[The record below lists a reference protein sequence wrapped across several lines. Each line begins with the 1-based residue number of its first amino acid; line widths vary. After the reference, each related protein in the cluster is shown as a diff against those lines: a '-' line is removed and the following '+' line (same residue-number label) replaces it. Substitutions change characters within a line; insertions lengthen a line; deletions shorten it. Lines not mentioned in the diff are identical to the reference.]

1 MPEMLFRRWER
12 PMPVRINA
20 ERPHNRWLGALC
32 LCMCSSALVLTP
44 ARADAIDGDWC
55 YTTQN
60 LNIQGPKIRIPSGV
74 EIQGDYSRHSFQ
86 YTVPANETGGGTV
99 IAMQLMGEEVMQLT
113 RTGGAPEVW
122 RRCKPVS

>member
-1 MPEMLFRRWER
+1 ML
-12 PMPVRINA
+12 VRISLARRCNGRLIA
-20 ERPHNRWLGALC
+20 VCSAILG
-32 LCMCSSALVLTP
+32 SALIVTP
-44 ARADAIDGDWC
+44 ALADAIDGDWC

-74 EIQGDYSRHSFQ
+74 EMQGDYSRHSFQ